1 MILYLDTSA
10 LVKLYVDEAGSDVV
24 QAAVS
29 AATHVAT
36 SRVAYPEAR
45 SAFARQHVAG
55 NLSDTD
61 LRRIVAAL
69 DRDFL
74 SLVVVELVAAVGKR
88 AGELAERYGL
98 RGFDAIHL
106 AGALD
111 CGRMIGEEPGFLTF
125 DTRQAEAARD
135 QGLDSPMS

>member
-74 SLVVVELVAAVGKR
+74 SLVVVELVAAG
-88 AGELAERYGL
+88 
-98 RGFDAIHL
+98 
-106 AGALD
+106 
-111 CGRMIGEEPGFLTF
+111 
-125 DTRQAEAARD
+125 
-135 QGLDSPMS
+135 GLDLILVLTEV